1 MGGEDRPHSAAGG
14 RWGRGTEISEMPLG
28 DQEWDGRGDRVS
40 PGPRLGTES
49 RGTWQG
55 RAGLWT
61 LAERPRSRGEAGKQ
75 EWRQRACVN
84 RVARRHLLR
93 DRFVPGREPRSQM
106 ASSKVP
112 EGMEW
117 LVGPRGEGSLAA
129 RAEPATVGPHWCS
142 VFPESSG

>member
-1 MGGEDRPHSAAGG
+1 M
-14 RWGRGTEISEMPLG
+14 
-28 DQEWDGRGDRVS
+28 S
-40 PGPRLGTES
+40 PGPCLGTES

-55 RAGLWT
+55 QAGLWT

-75 EWRQRACVN
+75 EEWRQRAWVN
-84 RVARRHLLR
+84 RVARRHLLG

-117 LVGPRGEGSLAA
+117 PVDPWGERSLAA
-129 RAEPATVGPHWCS
+129 RAESATVGPHWCS